1 MIRILIYV
9 VVVCFILLVYLYIDG
24 VTHDKKNKTDKKY
37 YESKYKFEPNKYE
50 IWNTMLCGKTGTVE
64 SKETKSQSM
73 DQ

>member
-1 MIRILIYV
+1 MKVLAYIVIICLFLV
-9 VVVCFILLVYLYIDG
+9 VYIYIDG
-24 VTHDKKNKTDKKY
+24 VTHDKKDKTDKKY

-64 SKETKSQSM
+64 SRGTKSQSM